1 MTLVMIS
8 QANPIV
14 ILTKCF
20 EEVWRGKLPVEENGA
35 VVDVESPAHADKQ
48 DLQAAYRV
56 KAKTWKWIEMEEEI
70 TNNLVS
76 NSKLH
81 FCFLVGLG
89 LKGCVI

>member
-20 EEVWRGKLPVEENGA
+20 EEVWRGKLSVEENGA
-35 VVDVESPAHADKQ
+35 VVDVESPAHADEQ

-56 KAKTWKWIEMEEEI
+56 ATGRGKDVEMDRDGGR
-70 TNNLVS
+70 NN
-76 NSKLH
+76 K
-81 FCFLVGLG
+81 
-89 LKGCVI
+89 